1 MKTETMMKQSVRTVI
16 KGIATVLVTLLSAG
30 SVQADQSWT
39 SGTTTLTTASG
50 SATDNDVIDN
60 ATLIVTNGGNLVAS
74 QLTVSTGKVSTL
86 MLTGSG
92 AITLNQLWVTNNTA
106 SVTNSIF
113 NFNGGTLIT
122 SNAVGSVAA
131 RIVRPLPFS
140 INGNWTMN
148 GGINTNGAAGAIPT
162 GSHVTIGNNAT
173 VTVNSGAIYNN
184 GGLTVAVAAGSTLNI
199 NGGVM
204 TNINATSTAGFN
216 VTGGNSSMTVTN
228 NGKLFTSGAS
238 NRNAII
244 GQISDSNRVIIG
256 SGGLWNFGGIG
267 LLLGVSSTSARYN
280 TLTVDAGGIVTNMG
294 ACSVGSATSGGSG
307 ALGNQVVITNG
318 GQVFG
323 NSGVGVG
330 STTGTNPAISNR
342 VTVVG
347 STSLLNIGGGI
358 TVGSSGG
365 TGKSSYNSLL
375 ITNGASVVSK
385 GACTIGDGAN
395 ANSNYLIVAG
405 ASSGT
410 NAMWNLSGSNLTIS
424 GNAASTGNWVAVSTG
439 GMITNGAIVLGGVN
453 STLYFNGGTLAA
465 GINGN
470 LIATTST
477 AVNVSCYV
485 QNAGAV
491 IDSGAY
497 SVTNTV
503 PLVQDPASTGGGLTK
518 LGSGTLTLAASNSY
532 TGNTVVANGVL
543 RLVQPDCLNA
553 KTTLYLYSG
562 TKADLSF
569 SGTNLIYSIYIDG
582 KPKSR
587 GVYGSANLSEYLTGS
602 GYIQTVWPSPPGSVI
617 RFF

>member
-1 MKTETMMKQSVRTVI
+1 MGSAAIMV
-16 KGIATVLVTLLSAG
+16 ALLSAG
-30 SVQADQSWT
+30 SAQADQSWT

-50 SATDNDVIDN
+50 LATDNDVIDN

-86 MLTGSG
+86 TLTGSG

-106 SVTNSIF
+106 AVTNSIF

-131 RIVRPLPFS
+131 RIVRPVPFS

-162 GSHVTIGNNAT
+162 GNHVTIGNNAT

-184 GGLTVAVAAGSTLNI
+184 GGLTIAVAAGSTLNI

-204 TNINATSTAGFN
+204 TNIIATSTAGFQ
-216 VTGGNSSMTVTN
+216 VTGGNSSLTVTN
-228 NGKLFTSGAS
+228 NGKLFTSGTS
-238 NRNAII
+238 NRSAII
-244 GQISDSNRVIIG
+244 GQITDSNRVFIA
-256 SGGLWNFGGIG
+256 SGGVWNFGGIG
-267 LLLGVSSTSARYN
+267 LSLGVCSTFARYN

-294 ACSVGSATSGGSG
+294 ACLVGSATSGGTG
-307 ALGNQVVITNG
+307 PLGNQVVIANG

-323 NSGVGVG
+323 NSSVGVG
-330 STTGTNPAISNR
+330 STTGSNPATSNR

-358 TVGSSGG
+358 SVGTSGG

-375 ITNGASVVSK
+375 ITNGASVISK
-385 GACTIGDGAN
+385 GVCQVGT
-395 ANSNYLIVAG
+395 
-405 ASSGT
+405 GT
-410 NAMWNLSGSNLTIS
+410 NAYNYVLVGGDSGGTPAMWNLGGQILTIGGS
-424 GNAASTGNWVAVSTG
+424 AVSTGNWAAVSTG

-453 STLYFNGGTLAA
+453 SAFYFNGGTLAA
-465 GINGN
+465 GTNGN

-491 IDSGAY
+491 VDSGAY

-518 LGSGTLTLAASNSY
+518 LGSGTLTLAASNTY

-543 RLVQPDCLNA
+543 RLAQPDCLSSN
-553 KTTLYLYSG
+553 TTLYLYSG
-562 TKADLSF
+562 TKADLAF
-569 SGTNLIYSIYIDG
+569 SGTNLIYSITIDG

-587 GVYGSANLSEYLTGS
+587 GIYSPASLSGYLTGP
-602 GYIQTVWPSPPGSVI
+602 GYIQTVWPAPPGTLI
-617 RFF
+617 RFY

>member
-1 MKTETMMKQSVRTVI
+1 MV
-16 KGIATVLVTLLSAG
+16 ALLSAG
-30 SVQADQSWT
+30 SAQADQSWT

-50 SATDNDVIDN
+50 LATDNDVIDN
-60 ATLIVTNGGNLVAS
+60 ATLIVTNGGSLVAS
-74 QLTVSTGKVSTL
+74 QLTVSTGNVSTL
-86 MLTGSG
+86 TLTGSG
-92 AITLNQLWVTNNTA
+92 ALTVNQLWVTNNTA
-106 SVTNSIF
+106 AVTNSIF

-162 GSHVTIGNNAT
+162 GSNVTIGNNAT

-184 GGLTVAVAAGSTLNI
+184 GGLTIAVAAGSTLNI

-228 NGKLFTSGAS
+228 NGKLFTSGGS
-238 NRNAII
+238 TRTAII
-244 GQISDSNRVIIG
+244 GQISDNNRVFIG

-267 LLLGVSSTSARYN
+267 LSIGVSSTSARYN
-280 TLTVDAGGIVTNMG
+280 TLTVDADGMVTNMG
-294 ACSVGSATSGGSG
+294 ACSVGSSTSGGSG
-307 ALGNQVVITNG
+307 SLGNQVVITNG

-330 STTGTNPAISNR
+330 STSGSNPATSNR

-358 TVGSSGG
+358 VVGSSGG

-375 ITNGASVVSK
+375 ITNGATVVSK
-385 GACTIGDGAN
+385 TLCTIGAGAN
-395 ANSNYLIVAG
+395 ANSNYVIVAG

-410 NAMWNLSGSNLTIS
+410 NAMWNLSVTNLNI
-424 GNAASTGNWVAVSTG
+424 GNNVASTGNWAKISTG
-439 GMITNGAIVLGGVN
+439 GMITNGTIVLGGVN
-453 STLYFNGGTLAA
+453 SALYFDGGTLAA

-470 LIATTST
+470 LISTTST
-477 AVNVSCYV
+477 AVNASCYI

-518 LGSGTLTLAASNSY
+518 LGSGTLTLAASNTY

-543 RLVQPDCLNA
+543 RLSSPDCLNSN
-553 KTTLYLYSG
+553 TTLYLYSG
-562 TKADLSF
+562 TKADLAF
-569 SGTNLIYSIYIDG
+569 SGTNLIYSITIDG

-587 GVYGSANLSEYLTGS
+587 GVYGPANLSDYLTGS
-602 GYIQTVWPSPPGSVI
+602 GYIQTVWPSPSGTMI
-617 RFF
+617 RFY